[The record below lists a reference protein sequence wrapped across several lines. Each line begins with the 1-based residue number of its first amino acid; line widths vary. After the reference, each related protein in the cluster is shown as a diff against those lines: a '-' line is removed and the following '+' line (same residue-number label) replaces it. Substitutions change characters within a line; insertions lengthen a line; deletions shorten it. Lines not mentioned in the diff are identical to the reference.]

1 MEFAG
6 MLPEFNIITGYDNYG
21 DTLIGWTF
29 CDELVDQK
37 EPNGMFIKPA
47 QWDNSESQKYN
58 KYKALIIGEKN
69 NTSLSDKQMIQYGL
83 DTIKREVSQDSAYI
97 TFTAGDKAYM
107 EWLDYVK
114 LKQQGETAFYEIYRN
129 KQSEGIAPGYM
140 NLPLFEFYLD
150 INSLH
155 TKQCV
160 AEYYKELSK
169 KYSSIAEVK
178 IITQEMLDAIE
189 EMAQLRKHVG
199 NIIDQNTDWS
209 VCNKAWEEYIVKM
222 IRTNNVMQE
231 CMNKLLNI
239 LPDNQ

>member
-1 MEFAG
+1 
-6 MLPEFNIITGYDNYG
+6 
-21 DTLIGWTF
+21 
-29 CDELVDQK
+29 
-37 EPNGMFIKPA
+37 
-47 QWDNSESQKYN
+47 
-58 KYKALIIGEKN
+58 
-69 NTSLSDKQMIQYGL
+69 MIQYGL
-83 DTIKREVSQDSAYI
+83 DTMKREVSQDSAYI
-97 TFTAGDKAYM
+97 TYTAGDKAYM

-114 LKQQGETAFYEIYRN
+114 LKQQGETAFNEIYRN

-150 INSLH
+150 INALH

-178 IITQEMLDAIE
+178 IITQEIIDATE

-199 NIIDQNTDWS
+199 NIIDKNTDWS
-209 VCNKAWEEYIVKM
+209 VCNKAWDEYIVKM